1 MGMTARIAEGCGRDN
16 NVEFAVELRRARA
29 SASELE
35 YFVLL
40 AHDLG
45 HLESDFYGR
54 LTERI
59 VEVSKMV
66 SGLLR
71 KL

>member
-1 MGMTARIAEGCGRDN
+1 MD
-16 NVEFAVELRRARA
+16 LRRARA
-29 SASELE
+29 LSSELE
-35 YFVLL
+35 YFLLL

-45 HLESDFYGR
+45 HLDDASY
-54 LTERI
+54 ERFSGDT
-59 VEVSKMV
+59 VEIQKML